1 MARLSKKQLLKHVE
15 DSFAESGWDFFYL
28 SNSGAHPARFHIYRN
43 NQRFMVRVYIWNLTH
58 GGGAARPEDEYRIQI
73 TGFAHFEPE
82 PEGVTLIL
90 GWWDD
95 AGVFAGFDYRHHSG
109 ILGSSPSIQIREP
122 ALRTAAINGFA
133 PYNKGSG
140 ELAIAFRPDFIGAY
154 IENIEHLHDCGKTN
168 SDREI
173 LMKIANEPDSVQEEE
188 IETNVSRKRRYA
200 IASTRRVLRDIN
212 FRDRVLT
219 AYKHHC
225 AFCGIQLKL
234 LDSAHIL
241 PASHPASNDLTSNG
255 IALCA
260 LHHRAY
266 DRSLITFDPS
276 FRTKI
281 NLRKIQ
287 ELKETGHDGGL
298 KKFSKN
304 IRPILILPPDRR
316 DRPRKEFIQKANR
329 IRGW

>member
-1 MARLSKKQLLKHVE
+1 MARPTKKQLLTHVE
-15 DSFAESGWDFFYL
+15 NSFAESGWNYFYL
-28 SNSGAHPARFHIYRN
+28 SGSGDHPARFHIYRN
-43 NQRFMVRVYIWNLTH
+43 DQRFMVRVYIWNLTH
-58 GGGAARPEDEYRIQI
+58 GGGAARPQDEYRIQI
-73 TGFAHFEPE
+73 TGFDHFEPE

-95 AGVFAGFDYRHHSG
+95 AGVFAGFDYRRHSG

-154 IENIEHLHDCGKTN
+154 IENIEHLHDCGKTS

-173 LMKIANEPDSVQEEE
+173 LMKIANEPDSVQDEE
-188 IETNVSRKRRYA
+188 IETNVTRKRRYA
-200 IASTRRVLRDIN
+200 ITSTRRALRDIN

-219 AYKHHC
+219 AYKHRC

-281 NLRKIQ
+281 NSQKIH

-298 KKFSKN
+298 RNFSKN
-304 IRPILILPPDRR
+304 IRSILILPPDRR
-316 DRPRKEFIQKANR
+316 DRPRRDFVQKANR

>member
-1 MARLSKKQLLKHVE
+1 MARPTKKQLLKHVE
-15 DSFAESGWDFFYL
+15 NSFAESGWNYFYL
-28 SNSGAHPARFHIYRN
+28 SGSGDHPARFHIYRN
-43 NQRFMVRVYIWNLTH
+43 DQRFMVRVYIWNLTH
-58 GGGAARPEDEYRIQI
+58 GGGAARPQDEYRIQI
-73 TGFAHFEPE
+73 TGFDHFEPE

-95 AGVFAGFDYRHHSG
+95 AGVFAGFDYRRHSG

-154 IENIEHLHDCGKTN
+154 IENIEHLHDCGKTS

-173 LMKIANEPDSVQEEE
+173 LMKIANEPDSVQDEE
-188 IETNVSRKRRYA
+188 IETNVTRKRRYA
-200 IASTRRVLRDIN
+200 ITSTRRALRDIN

-219 AYKHHC
+219 AYKHRC

-234 LDSAHIL
+234 LDGAHIL

-276 FRTKI
+276 FRTKM
-281 NLRKIQ
+281 NSQKIH

-298 KKFSKN
+298 RNFSKN
-304 IRPILILPPDRR
+304 IRSILILPPDRR
-316 DRPRKEFIQKANR
+316 DRPRRDFVQKANR